1 MKKDEYM
8 DENPAHPD
16 APPVDDYKNRKVSD
30 NLMKYFKAVVDL
42 DASDL
47 HLKAGAVPR
56 VRVTGRVRP
65 TKSEPLTDEQI
76 EAMVMPLLSE
86 QQKGYLHAHGAI
98 DLAYELEGS
107 DRFRVNI
114 FRQRG
119 RLSVAAR
126 RVPRNIPEFE
136 DLHLPPVVKQ
146 IAGYHQGLVLASGI
160 TGSGKSTTLAAMI
173 EHINRN
179 RSCHIVTIEDP
190 IEFLFSDKKAFINQR
205 EVGIDVATFDDA
217 LRYLMRE
224 DPDVV
229 LIGEMRDK
237 ETFAAALRAAE
248 TGHLVFATVHASSTY
263 QSITR
268 ILELFTSEERPLARQ
283 SLCFNLRAI
292 VCLKL
297 MPCIAEGIDR
307 IPATEIMLNTP
318 TVRKMLEEERD
329 SEIAEIVR
337 SSPHEGMLDFNTS
350 LQTLIEKEMVD
361 PRVAYDFSSNPDELK
376 MRLKG
381 ISAGGTGSVRG

>member
-1 MKKDEYM
+1 M
-8 DENPAHPD
+8 DQNPLNSGV
-16 APPVDDYKNRKVSD
+16 PPVDDYKGRQVSD
-30 NLMKYFKAVVDL
+30 KLMKYFKAVVDL

-47 HLKAGAVPR
+47 HIKAGAPPR
-56 VRVTGRVRP
+56 VRVTGKVRP
-65 TKSEPLTDEQI
+65 TKGEPLTNEQI
-76 EAMVMPLLSE
+76 EEMVIPLLSE
-86 QQKGYLHAHGAI
+86 PQKQYLHAHGAI
-98 DLAYELEGS
+98 DLAFELEGS

-119 RLSVAAR
+119 RLSLAAR
-126 RVPRNIPEFE
+126 RVPRTIPEFE
-136 DLHLPPVVKQ
+136 DLHLPPIVKK
-146 IAGYHQGLVLASGI
+146 IADYHQGLILASGI

-173 EHINRN
+173 EHINRT

-190 IEFLFSDKKAFINQR
+190 IEFLFDDKKAFINQR

-268 ILELFTSEERPLARQ
+268 ILELFSSEERTLARQ

-297 MPCIAEGIDR
+297 MPSIAEGIDR
-307 IPATEIMLNTP
+307 IPAAEIMINTP

-329 SEIAEIVR
+329 AEIAGIIN
-337 SSPHEGMLDFNTS
+337 SSPHDGMQDFNTS
-350 LQTLIEKEMVD
+350 LHKLIELEQVD
-361 PRVAYDFSSNPDELK
+361 PRVAYEFSPNADELK

-381 ISAGGTGSVRG
+381 ISGAGGGGGMRAG